1 MATNHN
7 YKTGTYNGILLHM
20 IRTRA
25 SNITLKNLRC
35 NKNLKQS
42 GYYGVNGG
50 FFNFATASVNPRRVI
65 SLAKID
71 GAVVGPNAND
81 GNSNNWNGGGI
92 IVWNGRQ
99 LSALFNKPN
108 TDAANIAGTS
118 AVGTWAQ
125 GGISLWL
132 GYSNYNSAVATGN
145 GGARPVQ
152 AQNGIDAARTALV
165 ADMDTNYVYL
175 IVTVDACDYKNLR
188 QAIQEYFG
196 ITDGSAVN
204 SRYAGIMLDGSGS
217 TQMKVNRANGEDVE
231 ILGDGRGLAEIIV
244 LKDET

>member
-35 NKNLKQS
+35 YKNLKES

-50 FFNFATASVNPRRVI
+50 FFNWPGSTNGRRVI
-65 SLAKID
+65 SLAKVD
-71 GAVVGPNAND
+71 GHVVGPNAND

-99 LSALFNKPN
+99 LSALFNKPS

-132 GYSNYNSAVATGN
+132 GYSDYDTAVASGN
-145 GGARPVQ
+145 GGEKPAQ
-152 AQNGIDAARTALV
+152 AYDDGVAARTALV
-165 ADMDTNYVYL
+165 ADMNINYVYL
-175 IVTVDACDYKNLR
+175 IATENACNYKNFR
-188 QAIQEYFG
+188 KAIQEYFD
-196 ITDGSAVN
+196 ITDGGKVN
-204 SRYAGIMLDGSGS
+204 SRYAGVMLDGGGS
-217 TQMKVNRANGEDVE
+217 TQMKVNRSNGKDVE
-231 ILGDGRGLAEIIV
+231 ILGDSRGLAEIIV